1 MEGAGGLVGRPRAN
15 KDSYTNGLFYD
26 RWYKVFD
33 IPAKIQFRNLHD
45 AIVDAPFMEP
55 GKAVEAIRQSLL
67 NHANIGTTTDPA
79 I

>member
-1 MEGAGGLVGRPRAN
+1 
-15 KDSYTNGLFYD
+15 
-26 RWYKVFD
+26 VFD